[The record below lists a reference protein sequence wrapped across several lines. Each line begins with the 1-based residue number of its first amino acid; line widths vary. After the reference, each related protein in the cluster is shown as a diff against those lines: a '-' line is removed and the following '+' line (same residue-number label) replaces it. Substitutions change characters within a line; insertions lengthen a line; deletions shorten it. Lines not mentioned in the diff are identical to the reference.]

1 MREPVIGASE
11 DPSAAALAQEFQT
24 SPCCPASWHFV
35 SSYTRD
41 PPTQPSM
48 LLALYRPWGD
58 DTPRSASTLST
69 PTPGLSQVH
78 PYAEGPRAPD
88 LVGQP
93 GRRVLFLVQGKPR
106 RKQVVLY
113 LSLKTLQLGLELA
126 RELDIGVSIWEM
138 GQCLDSFYDMQ

>member
-1 MREPVIGASE
+1 M
-11 DPSAAALAQEFQT
+11 
-24 SPCCPASWHFV
+24 
-35 SSYTRD
+35 
-41 PPTQPSM
+41 
-48 LLALYRPWGD
+48 
-58 DTPRSASTLST
+58 
-69 PTPGLSQVH
+69 
-78 PYAEGPRAPD
+78 
-88 LVGQP
+88 GQP